1 MIFNEVLNNNKCLQV
16 DKMKMSCDDAGLDIP
31 EPLQKSNFFYIM
43 IGQPMSGKTNLWL
56 NLINKRKKFYWK
68 QFHKIY
74 IFSNSLHTISNKIKL
89 PEDQLFNGFDVEE
102 LASIISAEE
111 GEEKEDSNKILIVFD
126 DVITQISRNMR
137 IMLKLL
143 YNRRHIG
150 SGISV
155 IMTSQKY
162 NKIPLEIRSVST
174 GIFFFETKNK
184 SEIETLYD
192 EYGNMKR
199 PDFNK
204 LLAFVFDKKY
214 NFLYMNLLNP
224 VNAMYYK
231 IFNKL
236 SIEE

>member
-1 MIFNEVLNNNKCLQV
+1 
-16 DKMKMSCDDAGLDIP
+16 
-31 EPLQKSNFFYIM
+31 
-43 IGQPMSGKTNLWL
+43 
-56 NLINKRKKFYWK
+56 
-68 QFHKIY
+68 
-74 IFSNSLHTISNKIKL
+74 
-89 PEDQLFNGFDVEE
+89 
-102 LASIISAEE
+102 
-111 GEEKEDSNKILIVFD
+111 
-126 DVITQISRNMR
+126 MR

-231 IFNKL
+231 NFNKL
-236 SIEE
+236 SIDE